1 MRYTPL
7 LALPLLL
14 SGARVSDQT
23 QTRFNLPGSGIDSVR
38 IAELFQRTA
47 KGEFPGVDG
56 IVIARHGVV
65 VAESYFN
72 GYGPDRRHD
81 TRSATKSITSLLVGI
96 AIDEG
101 KLSLDT
107 AVVPFFPEYRPAGGW
122 DSARTELRLRHLLTM
137 RTGLACNDLVDE
149 SPGNEERMYPKPDWS
164 RFFFDIPDTPEHAG
178 EKFSYCTAGVA
189 LAGELLARAI
199 HRPVAEFADEKLWA
213 PLGITGAHWART
225 PTGSAM
231 TGGNLELTPREMAR
245 VGQLMLDRGLVKG
258 KQVVSA
264 RWVEQS
270 CSPQVDESDTR
281 YRYGY
286 LWWLRNPQTD
296 DPALP
301 SCHASGNGGQKIFL
315 FPTADLVVV
324 FTGSSYNKARYS
336 HQQPVLLLNQYILPA
351 LTS

>member
-1 MRYTPL
+1 MRYVSA
-7 LALPLLL
+7 LALWILL
-14 SGARVSDQT
+14 SGTEARIAQAPSL
-23 QTRFNLPGSGIDSVR
+23 RGAGLDSVR
-38 IAELFQRTA
+38 IAELFRRTA
-47 KGEFPGVDG
+47 RGEFPGIDA
-56 IVIARHGVV
+56 IVIARHGAI

-122 DSARTELRLRHLLTM
+122 DSARTELRLKHLLTM
-137 RTGLACNDLVDE
+137 RTGLACNDFVDE
-149 SPGNEERMYPKPDWS
+149 SPGNEEGMYPKQDWT
-164 RFFFDIPDTPEHAG
+164 RFFFEIPDAPEHAG
-178 EKFSYCTAGVA
+178 KRFSYCTAGVA

-199 HRPVAEFADEKLWA
+199 HRPVAEFAEEKLWK
-213 PLGITGAHWART
+213 PLGITGAHWAAT

-231 TGGNLELTPREMAR
+231 TGGNLELTPRQMVR
-245 VGQLMLDRGLVKG
+245 VGELMLDHGRVNG
-258 KQVVSA
+258 KQVVST

-270 CSPQVDESDTR
+270 CSPQVDESDSG

-296 DPALP
+296 EPALP
-301 SCHASGNGGQKIFL
+301 SCHASGNGGQKIFV

-351 LTS
+351 LTP